1 MEWLCGGGLSFA
13 SRHLAR
19 DTRGRQAPLEAIVT
33 KNRRGPGSSPCWSCD
48 VFRPLFGSIVD
59 GREDSMDTHR
69 RRPPE
74 GTTNLQLRR
83 PWPIRPR

>member
-1 MEWLCGGGLSFA
+1 MRSKRPWLL
-13 SRHLAR
+13 HLPISSQAR
-19 DTRGRQAPLEAIVT
+19 
-33 KNRRGPGSSPCWSCD
+33 WSCD